1 MAVPLKIKIPWW
13 KKCHPRALWH
23 RMKINWVTSPSV
35 KEDFKRDK
43 YGYLIILAGV
53 VFKIFRKVDFPYSY
67 RWIDFMFY
75 SPSSFYWL

>member
-23 RMKINWVTSPSV
+23 RMKINWVISPSV

-53 VFKIFRKVDFPYSY
+53 ALGYLLIGTYFLLWNVSLNKYES
-67 RWIDFMFY
+67 
-75 SPSSFYWL
+75 